1 MMHVQLE
8 RVASFADIPEE
19 GRAIIL
25 YLTKIENGVA
35 LALDLRQDNGVMLG
49 TKRLLER
56 GPRSEKN
63 AIRLAE
69 DLATITGTEN
79 VYIINCHEDPEKE
92 S

>member
-1 MMHVQLE
+1 MHIRTRTVTGFDA
-8 RVASFADIPEE
+8 VPKE
-19 GRAIIL
+19 GRAVIL
-25 YLTKIENGVA
+25 YLTRLVNGVA
-35 LALDLRQDNGVMLG
+35 LALDLRQDNGGKLG

>member
-1 MMHVQLE
+1 MHIRTRTVTGFDA
-8 RVASFADIPEE
+8 VPEE
-19 GRAIIL
+19 GRAVIL
-25 YLTKIENGVA
+25 YLTRLVNGVA
-35 LALDLRQDNGVMLG
+35 LALDLRQDIGAKLG

-56 GPRSEKN
+56 GPRTEKN

>member
-1 MMHVQLE
+1 MHIRTKTVTGFDA
-8 RVASFADIPEE
+8 VPEE
-19 GRAIIL
+19 GRAVIL
-25 YLTKIENGVA
+25 YLTRLVNGVA
-35 LALDLRQDNGVMLG
+35 LALDLRQDNGGKLG

-69 DLATITGTEN
+69 NLATITGTEN

>member
-1 MMHVQLE
+1 MHIRTRTVTGFDA
-8 RVASFADIPEE
+8 VPEE
-19 GRAIIL
+19 GRAVIL
-25 YLTKIENGVA
+25 YLTRLVNGVA
-35 LALDLRQDNGVMLG
+35 LALDLRQDNGGKLG
-49 TKRLLER
+49 TKRVLER

-79 VYIINCHEDPEKE
+79 VYIINCHEDPKKE

>member
-1 MMHVQLE
+1 MHIRTRTVTGFDA
-8 RVASFADIPEE
+8 VPEE
-19 GRAIIL
+19 GRAVIL
-25 YLTKIENGVA
+25 YLTRLVNGVA
-35 LALDLRQDNGVMLG
+35 LALDLRQDNGAKLG